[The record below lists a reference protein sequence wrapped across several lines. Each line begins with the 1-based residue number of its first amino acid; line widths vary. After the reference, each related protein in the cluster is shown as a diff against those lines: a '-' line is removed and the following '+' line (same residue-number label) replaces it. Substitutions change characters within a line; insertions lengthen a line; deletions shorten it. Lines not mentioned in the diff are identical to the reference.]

1 MSEGYSLVSGFVPKA
16 NLPLTAKI
24 CFMQRDD
31 PELYRELL
39 SLAVENFSAS
49 LEGIQGVDVDKT
61 HLKVYMFFAGC
72 CSSYFT
78 KFDRAPERAEDVRDI
93 VTLGLHK
100 AFTGIR
106 NGD

>member
-16 NLPLTAKI
+16 NLPLTAEI
-24 CFMQRDD
+24 CLMQRND

-39 SLAVENFSAS
+39 SLAMENFSAS
-49 LEGIQGVDVDKT
+49 LEGIQGVDVDKA
-61 HLKVYMFFAGC
+61 HMKVYMFFATC
-72 CSSYFT
+72 CSAYFT

-100 AFTGIR
+100 EFTGISS
-106 NGD
+106 GD